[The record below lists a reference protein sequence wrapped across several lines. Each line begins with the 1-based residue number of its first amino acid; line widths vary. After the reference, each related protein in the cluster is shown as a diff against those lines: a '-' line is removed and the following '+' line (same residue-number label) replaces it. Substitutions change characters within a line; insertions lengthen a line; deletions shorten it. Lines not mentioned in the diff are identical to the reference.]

1 MTALIR
7 TFAAA
12 AALSS
17 TALFG
22 TLLDAF
28 QEEGTTLVQ
37 LMVTHNATP
46 EDGRFPD
53 LADGD
58 LRTFDTDEG
67 WTVYLQAGFVTTT
80 GASIEECSG
89 AALDFD
95 SHWGS
100 LPESIGATDLDL
112 QSFGAVDVEAG
123 SYCTMTVEYGPFVPS
138 GDISRAMD
146 MGEDRENVEGSTFYF
161 RGVAQKGELSVDFE
175 FSSSDP
181 IVVDVDLSKVM
192 NGGPLVV
199 DAKESFPIDLTL
211 SKTYDRFFDGI
222 DFEGTTSEDLAA
234 NVSAMLELETRASYG
249 TRVAA
254 N

>member
-22 TLLDAF
+22 TGCDLLDAF

-80 GASIEECSG
+80 GASIETRISLTSVAVSPVSG
-89 AALDFD
+89 PMEKPAPTTCAT
-95 SHWGS
+95 SWMVPPRNT
-100 LPESIGATDLDL
+100 PES
-112 QSFGAVDVEAG
+112 
-123 SYCTMTVEYGPFVPS
+123 
-138 GDISRAMD
+138 
-146 MGEDRENVEGSTFYF
+146 
-161 RGVAQKGELSVDFE
+161 
-175 FSSSDP
+175 
-181 IVVDVDLSKVM
+181 
-192 NGGPLVV
+192 
-199 DAKESFPIDLTL
+199 
-211 SKTYDRFFDGI
+211 
-222 DFEGTTSEDLAA
+222 
-234 NVSAMLELETRASYG
+234 RASKWNTCASIG
-249 TRVAA
+249 
-254 N
+254 